1 MTAPI
6 KGIPEV
12 VEDPQIRHNGMIV
25 DIEHATAGRIQVT
38 GVPVHLRGT
47 PGSVRLPPPLQGQH
61 TEELLAELGYAA
73 GEIES
78 LRGEKLVATDADI
91 QQAREERLERKQQG

>member
-1 MTAPI
+1 
-6 KGIPEV
+6 
-12 VEDPQIRHNGMIV
+12 VEDPQIRNNGMIV

-47 PGSVRLPPPLQGQH
+47 PGSVRFPPPLQGQH
-61 TEELLAELGYAA
+61 TDELLAELGYAA
-73 GEIES
+73 AEIES

-91 QQAREERLERKQQG
+91 RQAKDERRKRKEAGTSDGPAT